1 VKKSRIDAVLADRG
15 LFPSRSAA
23 AGAVRA
29 GEVRIGQ
36 DGPVALRPS
45 QLVEPDAN
53 LILDEGPRYVSRGG
67 TKLENA
73 LEALGVD
80 VTGRDCLDVGAST
93 GGFTD
98 CLLQR
103 GATRVAATDVA
114 YGQLDVRLREDPRVH
129 VIERLNAREMEP
141 ADLPFGPSLATIDVS
156 FISLAKVLPAVSRCL
171 EPGGDLL
178 AMVKPQFELGRERV
192 GRGVVRDPA
201 DRREA
206 ILAVAA
212 AARELGLPI
221 RGFASSGLPGPKGNR
236 ETFVWCGG
244 SGPEVEDLEAAVAAV
259 VEEDE

>member
-1 VKKSRIDAVLADRG
+1 MGKSRIDAVLADRG

-29 GEVRIGQ
+29 GEVRIGR

-45 QLVEPDAN
+45 QLVEPDAS
-53 LILDEGPRYVSRGG
+53 LIVAEGRRYVSRGG

-73 LEALGVD
+73 LETLGIDVD
-80 VTGRDCLDVGAST
+80 GRECLDVGAST

-103 GATRVAATDVA
+103 GAARVAAVDVA

-129 VIERLNAREMEP
+129 VIERLNARAMAP
-141 ADLPFGPSLATIDVS
+141 GDLPFEPSLATVDVS
-156 FISLAKVLPAVSRCL
+156 FISLTKVLPAVARCL
-171 EPGGDLL
+171 EPGGDVL
-178 AMVKPQFELGRERV
+178 AMVKPQFELGKERV

-206 ILAVAA
+206 ILTVAVAA
-212 AARELGLPI
+212 RGLGLPV

-244 SGPEVEDLEAAVAAV
+244 AGAEVDDLEAAIAAV
-259 VEEDE
+259 EGDE

>member
-1 VKKSRIDAVLADRG
+1 VTKSRIDAVLADRG

-45 QLVEPDAN
+45 QMVAPDQSLVVDA
-53 LILDEGPRYVSRGG
+53 GPRYVSRGG
-67 TKLENA
+67 IKLENA
-73 LEALGVD
+73 LEALAID
-80 VTGRDCLDVGAST
+80 VSGRECLDVGAST

-103 GATRVAATDVA
+103 GADRVAAVDVA
-114 YGQLDVRLREDPRVH
+114 YGQLDLRMREDPRVD
-129 VIERLNAREMEP
+129 VVERCNARDLQP
-141 ADLPFGPSLATIDVS
+141 SDLPFVPALAVIDVS
-156 FISLAKVLPAVSRCL
+156 FISLTKILPAAVRCL
-171 EPGGDLL
+171 DPRGELL
-178 AMVKPQFELGRERV
+178 AMVKPQFELGKDRV
-192 GRGVVRDPA
+192 GRGVVRDPS

-206 ILAVAA
+206 ILAVAGA
-212 AARELGLPI
+212 AQGLGLPI

-244 SGPEVEDLEAAVAAV
+244 EGPAVEDLEAAVAIA
-259 VEEDE
+259 VEEDG

>member
-1 VKKSRIDAVLADRG
+1 MADRG

-29 GEVRIGQ
+29 GEVRIGR

-45 QLVEPDAN
+45 QLVEPDAS
-53 LILDEGPRYVSRGG
+53 LIVAEGRRYVSRGG
-67 TKLENA
+67 IKLENA
-73 LEALGVD
+73 LEALGIDVD
-80 VTGRDCLDVGAST
+80 GRECLDVGAST

-103 GATRVAATDVA
+103 GAAWVAAVDVA

-129 VIERLNAREMEP
+129 VIERLNARAMAP
-141 ADLPFGPSLATIDVS
+141 ADLPFEPSLATVDVS
-156 FISLAKVLPAVSRCL
+156 FISLTKVLPAVARCL
-171 EPGGDLL
+171 EPGGDIL
-178 AMVKPQFELGRERV
+178 AMVKPQFELGKERV

-206 ILAVAA
+206 ILTVAL
-212 AARELGLPI
+212 AARGLGLPV

-244 SGPEVEDLEAAVAAV
+244 AGDEVDDLEAAIAAV
-259 VEEDE
+259 VEDE

>member
-1 VKKSRIDAVLADRG
+1 MKKSRIDAVLADRG

-45 QLVEPDAN
+45 QLVEPDAS
-53 LILDEGPRYVSRGG
+53 LVVDEGPRYVSRGG

-73 LEALGVD
+73 LDSLGID
-80 VTGRDCLDVGAST
+80 VGGRDCLDVGAST

-103 GATRVAATDVA
+103 GAARVIAADVA
-114 YGQLDVRLREDPRVH
+114 YGQLDVRMRQDPRVQ
-129 VIERLNAREMEP
+129 VIERLNARELRP
-141 ADLPFGPSLATIDVS
+141 ADLQFSLT
-156 FISLAKVLPAVSRCL
+156 KVLPAVARCL
-171 EPGGDLL
+171 EPGGEVL

-192 GRGVVRDPA
+192 GRGVVRDAA

-206 ILAVAA
+206 ILLVAGA
-212 AARELGLPI
+212 AHDLGLHV

-244 SGPEVEDLEAAVAAV
+244 EGLEVVDLEAAVTAV